1 MLDRDYGI
9 FRVRYLSAAA
19 TWSYPYSSGAGGS
32 GGAVSGGRGWGFN
45 SASGGSGGS
54 GWGFKR
60 APALPMLKMEP
71 ALPMLSIEPAL
82 PMLRIEPTLPILST
96 EPVLP
101 ILRILPKLSRLPWLK
116 ALRMLCGLLKLSHPR
131 TTPER
136 RAAVGS
142 LRDRFM
148 KREAAYLLKLFA
160 PLLFFPLPIA
170 VILPF

>member
-1 MLDRDYGI
+1 MVIGYGT
-9 FRVRYLSAAA
+9 SAAA

-32 GGAVSGGRGWGFN
+32 GGAVSGGRGWGF
-45 SASGGSGGS
+45 
-54 GWGFKR
+54 KR
-60 APALPMLKMEP
+60 APALPILKMEP

-101 ILRILPKLSRLPWLK
+101 ILRILPKLRRLPWLK

-142 LRDRFM
+142 LRDRF
-148 KREAAYLLKLFA
+148 KKHEAAYLLNLFA

>member
-1 MLDRDYGI
+1 
-9 FRVRYLSAAA
+9 
-19 TWSYPYSSGAGGS
+19 
-32 GGAVSGGRGWGFN
+32 
-45 SASGGSGGS
+45 
-54 GWGFKR
+54 
-60 APALPMLKMEP
+60 MEP

>member
-1 MLDRDYGI
+1 MAIGYGT
-9 FRVRYLSAAA
+9 SAAA
-19 TWSYPYSSGAGGS
+19 TRSYPYSSGGGGS
-32 GGAVSGGRGWGFN
+32 GGVVSGGRGWEFK

-60 APALPMLKMEP
+60 APALPILKMEP
-71 ALPMLSIEPAL
+71 ALPMLSTEPAL
-82 PMLRIEPTLPILST
+82 PMLRIEPTLPILNT

-101 ILRILPKLSRLPWLK
+101 ILRILPKLRMLPWLK

-131 TTPER
+131 TTPEW

-142 LRDRFM
+142 LPDCFK
-148 KREAAYLLKLFA
+148 KREAAYLLRLFA
-160 PLLFFPLPIA
+160 PFLFFPLPIA

>member
-1 MLDRDYGI
+1 MAIGYGT
-9 FRVRYLSAAA
+9 SAAA

-60 APALPMLKMEP
+60 APALPILKMEP

-82 PMLRIEPTLPILST
+82 PTLRIAPTLPILST

-101 ILRILPKLSRLPWLK
+101 ILRILPKLRMLLWLK
-116 ALRMLCGLLKLSHPR
+116 ALRMLCGFLKLSHPR
-131 TTPER
+131 IPEG

-142 LRDRFM
+142 LRDRFK